1 MGTHLS
7 ITTTEALLKIR
18 PEAEWILT
26 SDELSTIEWL
36 KNDKNN
42 NGIPTEVEVE
52 SARES
57 MQSEYDAEQYQR
69 DRVEG
74 TGSMYPSTGEQ
85 LDMLY
90 HELETSGSLTISG
103 SWFNVVKAVKDANP
117 KP

>member
-1 MGTHLS
+1 MS
-7 ITTTEALLKIR
+7 ITTTEVLLKIR
-18 PEAEWILT
+18 PESEWILT

-36 KNDKNN
+36 KNDKDN

-74 TGSMYPSTGEQ
+74 TGSIYPLVTDQ

-103 SWFNVVKAVKDANP
+103 SWFNTIKSVKDANP